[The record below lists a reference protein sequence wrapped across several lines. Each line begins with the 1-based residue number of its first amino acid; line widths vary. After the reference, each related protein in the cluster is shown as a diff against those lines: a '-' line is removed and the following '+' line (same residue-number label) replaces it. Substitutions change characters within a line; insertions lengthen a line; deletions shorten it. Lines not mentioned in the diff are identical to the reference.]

1 MELSFEQLKSMTI
14 FANVVEQGNF
24 SKAAVELGLS
34 RAVVS
39 YHIKRLETRLQITLL
54 DRSTRSVKL
63 TEAGEAYYHHCR
75 QICEHAK
82 LADLQIRRL
91 QNEPIGNL
99 AITCPVNLGLA
110 LVVPILS
117 HFRENYPKI
126 TLDIMLSDNVIDID
140 DQKLDLAIRGAAVT
154 NPDLQAEH
162 LSVLTTCLCGSPEYF
177 RKHGRP
183 SSAEDLQNHAWVIY
197 SPGPA
202 NLTIKNARHTYSL
215 VPEGPIKTNNAAA
228 RTAFVEAGHGLGRI
242 PCYDATPKIQA
253 GTLEKVMED
262 FEFPSIELY
271 AVFPKSAEHCQLS
284 ILLRQF
290 LASELQKRVGK

>member
-1 MELSFEQLKSMTI
+1 MTI

-24 SKAAVELGLS
+24 SKAAAELGLS

-54 DRSTRSVKL
+54 DRSTRSVQL

-82 LADLQIRRL
+82 LADMQIKRL

-110 LVVPILS
+110 LIVPILNR
-117 HFRENYPKI
+117 FRENYPKI
-126 TLDIMLSDNVIDID
+126 TLDVMLSDSVVDFD
-140 DQKLDLAIRGAAVT
+140 DRPLDLAIRGAAVT
-154 NPDLQAEH
+154 DRELQAEH
-162 LSVLTTCLCGSPEYF
+162 LVVLTTCLCGSPEYF
-177 RKHGRP
+177 RKHDRP
-183 SSAEDLQNHAWVIY
+183 RNAADLQNHAWVIY
-197 SPGPA
+197 SPAPA
-202 NLTIKNARHTYSL
+202 NLTIKNDRNTYSL
-215 VPEGPIKTNNAAA
+215 VPDGPIRTNNAAA

-271 AVFPKSAEHCQLS
+271 AVFPKSAEHCPLS

-290 LASELQKRVGK
+290 LSSELQNLVNK